1 MPAGQPFTR
10 LCQQSAHL
18 QAEFNRADLHLHSCW
33 SDGAWTPAEVVAR
46 ARRRGLGAIAITDH
60 DTLSGIA
67 DAQLAARSHHPVL
80 EIVPGVEVTCSHRG
94 RELHLL
100 GYMFHVD
107 DANLNRALAALRE
120 QRWQRFRDMVDRLPA
135 LGVAIDSQ
143 AVEARIAPGRA
154 LGRFDVAALI
164 VQSGKARTVGEAV
177 ARFLR
182 DGGRIAVPKRGLPV
196 GEAIEL
202 IHRAG
207 GVCSWAHPP
216 TDVTLESAR
225 ELRALGL
232 DAIEVEYPTFT
243 RPTSARLRELAKAA
257 DLAVTGGS
265 DCHGPT
271 PATRAIGS
279 RAISR
284 AELEELRRLNRV
296 PEEFEPDRRAE
307 DGANQR

>member
-33 SDGAWTPAEVVAR
+33 SDGAWTPAEVVER

-60 DTLSGIA
+60 DMLSGIG
-67 DAQLAARSHHPVL
+67 DALLAVRSVYPTL
-80 EIVPGVEVTCSHRG
+80 EVVPGVEVTCLHRD

-100 GYMFHVD
+100 GYYFNVAD
-107 DANLNRALAALRE
+107 GNLNRTLAALRE
-120 QRWQRFRDMVDRLPA
+120 QRMQRFRKMVDRLPR

-143 AVEARIAPGRA
+143 AVEARIATGRA
-154 LGRFDVAALI
+154 LGRFDVAALL
-164 VQSGKARTVGEAV
+164 VQSGKARTLSEAV
-177 ARFLR
+177 TRFLR
-182 DGGRIAVPKRGLPV
+182 DGGPIVVPKRGLPV
-196 GEAIEL
+196 AEAIDL

-225 ELRALGL
+225 ELHALGL

-243 RPTSARLRELAKAA
+243 RPTSVRLRELAKAVG
-257 DLAVTGGS
+257 LTVTGGS

-284 AELEELRRLNRV
+284 GELEVLRNLNRMA
-296 PEEFEPDRRAE
+296 EKLEPDYCPE
-307 DGANQR
+307 PGPDQR